1 MEFIK
6 NIEKQLESIFKG
18 APKIPENGRKSIVE
32 IMPWIALVFG
42 ILQLLAAWA
51 LYGLTKVAVGYIEL
65 ADQISR
71 AYGGSGVGL
80 SSGEKTFIYVGIIL
94 VLIDAVILL
103 MAFPKLQQ
111 KLKSGWDLLF
121 LASLL
126 NVVYAVA
133 SIFMNGRGIGS
144 FILSLIGSA
153 IGFWILYQIKD
164 HYKSSAS
171 TTSAAPKS

>member
-6 NIEKQLESIFKG
+6 NIEKQLEGIFKS

-42 ILQLLAAWA
+42 ILQLFAAWA
-51 LYGLTKVAVGYIEL
+51 LYGLTTVASGYIEL
-65 ADQISR
+65 ADQLSR
-71 AYGGSGVGL
+71 AAGGRGVGL
-80 SSGEKTFIYVGIIL
+80 SSGEKMFIYLGIIL
-94 VLIDAVILL
+94 VLVDAVILL
-103 MAFPKLQQ
+103 LAFPKLQQ

-121 LASLL
+121 LGSLI

-133 SIFMNGRGIGS
+133 SIFMSGRGLGS
-144 FILSLIGSA
+144 FIFSIIGSA
-153 IGFWILYQIKD
+153 IGFWILYQIKG

-171 TTSAAPKS
+171 S